1 MDKLKYVYLGH
12 IFLKFQPLRVLLEKD
27 TEWHWTTQQEQ
38 ALHRL
43 KKMMKVLRPFKAH
56 KDLVHASSKGMGT
69 VLLQDEQP
77 IAYASKSLTLTQQNY
92 AQIERRC
99 LLLYLGATSSKTT
112 STDSLGYTLRQIINL
127 LKVS

>member
-1 MDKLKYVYLGH
+1 
-12 IFLKFQPLRVLLEKD
+12 
-27 TEWHWTTQQEQ
+27 
-38 ALHRL
+38 
-43 KKMMKVLRPFKAH
+43 MMKVLRPFKAH

-69 VLLQDEQP
+69 VHEQP